1 MRYIEFPCGCKFQNK
16 SASKSDEEGDAKRV
30 EFGERITETII
41 CDVENITLDCPA
53 TWKLIASGNTK
64 GVFQLESSHGRQW
77 SERIKPNNLEDI
89 SAVNALLRP
98 GCLRAM
104 SGDPPKSMTERYA
117 DRKNGIEDVEF
128 FHSALFPILK
138 DTFGVL
144 TYQEQAMRIATDTAG
159 FNKQE
164 ADILRKAIGKKKA
177 DIMAQVEKNFLTK
190 AKTSGI
196 LSEEEAKEIFGWVR
210 ESQKYS
216 FNKSHSICYGKN
228 AYWSA
233 YIKAHFPVNFF
244 CNWLRGADWK
254 GQKKYQEIKELVND
268 ARLNDID
275 IWLPDL
281 RDMKTTFHIR
291 KEYKKRIF
299 FGLSEIRGIGAASIH
314 KIQNNVKGLC
324 DSVGKD
330 LKKFSWLEIIFYA
343 TSIMSSTVTKGLI
356 SAGALD
362 WTKLYRNQ
370 MLYEFNIWEQLTKKE
385 QEWLQN
391 SYQEYEWKTF
401 QEALE
406 ALEPTKKNGGGC
418 HTESRSEKVH
428 AHIQMLEKPPHSL
441 DDEPA
446 WLAATEQNML
456 GVAVSCSAVDA
467 CLDASKAN
475 CTCLEFAQ
483 NPSRGVVILAVE
495 IESERM
501 VKTKRGKNPGQSMA
515 FLTVSDSSCGLD
527 DVVCWPSSYKKY
539 RPLIYEGNTVLI
551 QGQKNKRG
559 NGLVVEKVWPI

>member
-1 MRYIEFPCGCKFQNK
+1 MQYIEFPCGCKFQVK
-16 SASKSDEEGDAKRV
+16 DPSESDETGDVKRV
-30 EFGERITETII
+30 EFGERIKEQVI
-41 CDVENITLDCPA
+41 CDVEEVVLDCPA

-64 GVFQLESSHGRQW
+64 GIFQLESSLGRQW
-77 SERIKPNNLEDI
+77 SEKVKPYNLEEI
-89 SAVNALLRP
+89 AALNALLRP

-128 FHSALFPILK
+128 FHSALVPILK

-177 DIMAQVEKNFLTK
+177 DIMAQVEKNFLEK
-190 AKTSGI
+190 AIASDI

-216 FNKSHSICYGKN
+216 FNKSHAVSYGKN
-228 AYWSA
+228 SYWSA
-233 YIKAHFPVNFF
+233 YIKAHFPINFF
-244 CNWLRGADWK
+244 CCWLRGADWK
-254 GQKKYQEIKELVND
+254 GQKKYKEIKELVND

-281 RDMKTTFHIR
+281 RDMKTTFHIK
-291 KEYKKRIF
+291 KEKKKRIF
-299 FGLSEIRGIGAASIH
+299 FGLSEIRGIGESSIH
-314 KIQNNVKGLC
+314 KVNKNIDGVC
-324 DSVGKD
+324 D
-330 LKKFSWLEIIFYA
+330 I
-343 TSIMSSTVTKGLI
+343 
-356 SAGALD
+356 GALD
-362 WTKLYRNQ
+362 WTKLYRNA

-391 SYQEYEWKTF
+391 SYQEYGWKTL

-406 ALEPTKKNGGGC
+406 SLKPTKKEGGGC
-418 HTESRSEKVH
+418 HSEVRSEKVQG
-428 AHIQMLEKPPHSL
+428 HIQMLEHPPHSL
-441 DDEPA
+441 ADEPA

-475 CTCLEFAQ
+475 CTCLEYAQ
-483 NPSRGVVILAVE
+483 NPSRGIVILAVE
-495 IESERM
+495 VDSIRA

-515 FLTVSDSSCGLD
+515 FLSISDSSCGIE
-527 DVVCWPSSYKKY
+527 DVLCWPDVYKKY
-539 RPLIYEGNTVLI
+539 KSLLYETNTVLV
-551 QGQKNKRG
+551 QGKKNNRG
-559 NGLVVEKVWPI
+559 NGLVIEKVWPI